1 MLASG
6 AIVNANQSEN
16 SDLWLALK
24 GGSSNFGIVTRF
36 DIATFPQDVFYG
48 GVVAAAYSTLE
59 SQLAGFANLLAN
71 FDPYAALIMSISWSA
86 AQGFFLFNNVE
97 YTKDVENPPIL
108 QPFTEASPAVLN
120 TMRISNLTDFANE
133 AAQYGASGLR

>member
-6 AIVNANQSEN
+6 AIVNVNESEN

-36 DIATFPQDVFYG
+36 DISTFPQDVFYG
-48 GVVAAAYSTLE
+48 GVVASAYSTLG

-71 FDPYAALIMSISWSA
+71 FDPYAALIMSLSWSA
-86 AQGFFLFNNVE
+86 TQGFFLFNNVE
-97 YTKDVENPPIL
+97 YTKNVVNPPIL
-108 QPFTEASPAVLN
+108 QPFTQANTSVLN

-133 AAQYGASGLR
+133 AAQFGASGLR